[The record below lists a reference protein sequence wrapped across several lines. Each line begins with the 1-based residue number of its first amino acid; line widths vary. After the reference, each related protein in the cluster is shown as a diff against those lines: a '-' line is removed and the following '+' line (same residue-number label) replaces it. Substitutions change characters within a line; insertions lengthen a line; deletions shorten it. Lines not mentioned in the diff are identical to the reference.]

1 MRARAR
7 ANESTSARDKASQSQ
22 SQPERQ
28 TQPEP
33 RQWGSAHKHRQSE
46 PELARE
52 PARASQPSQPAP
64 TTLRANVENHLVG
77 SAASAVKPLRCKAKP
92 YILNKSI
99 ARSMLRCVLAST
111 FHWHMYKPSTSDKAP
126 SRKNDQTRQSE
137 YPVVSPAAVKPI
149 ERARQFQDLLHP
161 SIPTRTPETVANV
174 GGSRCSHGRSCLP
187 RT

>member
-92 YILNKSI
+92 YMLNKSI
-99 ARSMLRCVLAST
+99 VRSMLRCVQHRHFIGT
-111 FHWHMYKPSTSDKAP
+111 CTNPP
-126 SRKNDQTRQSE
+126 PPTRH
-137 YPVVSPAAVKPI
+137 P
-149 ERARQFQDLLHP
+149 RARRIRQVNLNIQLFH
-161 SIPTRTPETVANV
+161 
-174 GGSRCSHGRSCLP
+174 
-187 RT
+187 